1 MPRPKDT
8 IVLEGLTLRQRRARV
23 EALREFYTTH
33 PVDTP
38 FNQMGLAITSG
49 EDIGPAHNP
58 EGTSTVLLA
67 KVAKLFGR

>member
-23 EALREFYTTH
+23 ACLQRFYTTH

-38 FNQMGLAITSG
+38 FNAVGLAITSG
-49 EDIGPAHNP
+49 EDIGPTHNP
-58 EGTSTVLLA
+58 EGTSAVLLA
-67 KVAKLFGR
+67 RVAKLFGR